1 MGQLQALK
9 NDVETKPLLWLV
21 ALVLGL
27 MVAFLL
33 TTPYPMLALLPGLAL
48 MAFIVL
54 GRFPQVGFFA
64 LVFMIPLDAF
74 TELIAVH
81 PALTIPKF
89 LGAGIIIVSLS
100 VILTRK
106 KWPDTLRSNLWPALL
121 ALLIVC
127 SLSMLFSEF
136 MLTVFGNVRKLF
148 VAMLF
153 FGLTL
158 VFVDSEK
165 VFRTILPKVIVFS
178 AALGAALSI
187 LGSLFKISWLVMTVE
202 PDSAAITRAT
212 GASTDPNMFSLMILF
227 SIPLVVNFVFGEK
240 MWKKRLF
247 WGVLFLM
254 EIVTLI
260 LTYSRSAALVL
271 CLLLFVLGMRY
282 RRQLKPRYVGLV
294 ATGCLIGLIAMAVM
308 VPSSYWERHKQV
320 LSHQDTSVQRRLSYL
335 LVGRDEFLNSPLLGS
350 GLGTFEIAYANSKY
364 AFADP
369 YDLWGATARRAAH
382 NTYLEILVGSGLL
395 GLGAFLLIIGLA
407 WRNFRKAVALSRIG
421 GHAELASVIL
431 AYQFAF
437 MAILLYLLSLSSF
450 NHKYLWMSLAL
461 SQVALTLAQRLPN
474 TLSDESTLPVL

>member
-9 NDVETKPLLWLV
+9 NDVEAKPFLWLT
-21 ALVLGL
+21 ALVFGL

-48 MAFIVL
+48 MALIVL
-54 GRFPQVGFFA
+54 GRFPQLGFFA

-81 PALTIPKF
+81 STLTIPKF
-89 LGAGIIIVSLS
+89 LGAGIVIVTLS

-106 KWPDTLRSNLWPALL
+106 KWPDTVRSNLWPALF

-153 FGLTL
+153 FSLTL

-165 VFRTILPKVIVFS
+165 IFRTILPKVIVFS

-187 LGSLFKISWLVMTVE
+187 LGSIFKISWLVMTVD
-202 PDSAAITRAT
+202 PDSEAITRAT

-227 SIPLVVNFVFGEK
+227 SIPLVVNLVFGAK
-240 MWKKRLF
+240 AWKKRLF
-247 WGVLFLM
+247 WGVIFLM
-254 EIVTLI
+254 EIVTVI
-260 LTYSRSAALVL
+260 LTYSRSTALVM
-271 CLLLFVLGMRY
+271 CFLLLVLGLRY
-282 RRQLKPRYVGLV
+282 RRQLKSRYVGLI
-294 ATGCLIGLIAMAVM
+294 ATGCLVGLIAMVVL
-308 VPSSYWERHKQV
+308 VPSSYWERHKQA
-320 LSHQDTSVQRRLSYL
+320 LGHQDTSVQRRLSYL
-335 LVGRDEFLNSPLLGS
+335 SVGRDEFLKSPLLGS

-369 YDLWGATARRAAH
+369 YDLWGETARRAAH
-382 NTYLEILVGSGLL
+382 NTYIEILVGSGLL
-395 GLGAFLLIIGLA
+395 GLGSFLLIIGLA
-407 WRNFRKAVALSRIG
+407 WRNFRKAAALSRIG
-421 GHAELASVIL
+421 GRAELTSVIL

-437 MAILLYLLSLSSF
+437 MAILLYLLSLSSL

-461 SQVALTLAQRLPN
+461 SQVALTLAKGLPK
-474 TLSDESTLPVL
+474 TISDESTLPVV